1 MTEEGY
7 DKIISEQKKMISE
20 LERQIK
26 EDEQMKRYSKDSDK
40 MEMAFNLLTSITMA
54 LVAIAL
60 IVIVIK
66 IL

>member
-1 MTEEGY
+1 MTEEEY
-7 DKIISEQKKMISE
+7 DKIISEQKRMISE